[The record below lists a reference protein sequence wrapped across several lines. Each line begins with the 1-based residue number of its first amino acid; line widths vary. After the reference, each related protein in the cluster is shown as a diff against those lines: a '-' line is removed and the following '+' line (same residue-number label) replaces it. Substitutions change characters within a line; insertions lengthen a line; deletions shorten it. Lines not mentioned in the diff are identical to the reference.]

1 MTTPDLAPHDWEP
14 RFHDY
19 LYLAYTNATAFSP
32 TDTMPFS
39 RWSKMTMMLQ
49 STISLV
55 TGALIVARAVNIL
68 R

>member
-1 MTTPDLAPHDWEP
+1 
-14 RFHDY
+14 
-19 LYLAYTNATAFSP
+19 
-32 TDTMPFS
+32 
-39 RWSKMTMMLQ
+39 MTMMLQ